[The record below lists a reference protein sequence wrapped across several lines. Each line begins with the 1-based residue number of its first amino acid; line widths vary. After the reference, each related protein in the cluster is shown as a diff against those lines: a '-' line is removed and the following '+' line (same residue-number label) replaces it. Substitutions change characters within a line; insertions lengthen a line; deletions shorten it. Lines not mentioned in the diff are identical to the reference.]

1 VAVKVSKHQADR
13 RWRECL
19 DAARTIGTETGV
31 GDQPLLARL
40 VHDIAFG
47 PWATRAATSF
57 MLLGAVPALAGRAAV
72 HVARI
77 AEDASDPHVRERA
90 AQRLPGL
97 VNGTDL
103 PALDR
108 WLSHDDPTLRRTAF
122 AVAGSAGRRLPEE
135 VLRRGLLD
143 PATQRRALSAAGLSR
158 HPALES
164 FSRDTGLPHDVRQA
178 ARWWLAEGG
187 RVAR

>member
-1 VAVKVSKHQADR
+1 VSKHQADR

-19 DAARTIGTETGV
+19 DAARAIGTETGV

-90 AQRLPGL
+90 VQRLPGL
-97 VNGTDL
+97 VNGKDL

-108 WLSHDDPTLRRTAF
+108 WLSHDDPALRRTAL
-122 AVAGSAGRRLPEE
+122 AVAGSAGRQLPED

-143 PATQRRALSAAGLSR
+143 PATRRRAIGAAGLSR

-164 FSRDTGLPHDVRQA
+164 LSREPGMPHDVREA
-178 ARWWLAEGG
+178 ARWWLAAGG
-187 RVAR
+187 RVAG